1 MMIQCQL
8 CDRKSPNISK
18 ALGVC
23 LACIRQRP
31 KQALKRA
38 EKAHQLSRA
47 EFDLPPKP
55 PNGSNGIKCNL
66 CVNECIIAE
75 NEVGY
80 CGLRKNQNNRLIGA
94 SKVVAKLSWY
104 HDPLPANCVAGWV
117 CAGGTGAGYPEYAHC
132 SGAETGYRNLAVFFQ
147 ACSFNCLYCQNW
159 HFKHKTLSEK
169 GKTLNDLVSA
179 ADAKT
184 SCICYF
190 GGDPTPQLPFS
201 LKASRLARDSN
212 RSDILR
218 ICWETNGSMN
228 PRLLDQMMDLAIGS
242 GGCVKFDLKA
252 WDDNLHLALTGV
264 TNRRTFDNF
273 SRAAKRFFLRP
284 EPPVL
289 IANTLL
295 VPGYIDEIEVERIAQ
310 FIANLDPSIPYSLL
324 AFHPQFY
331 MSDLPMTSK
340 YLAERCV
347 RVARR
352 TGLKNVIVGN
362 VHLLS

>member
-1 MMIQCQL
+1 MNQCQL
-8 CDRKSPNISK
+8 CNRKSSNISK

-31 KQALKRA
+31 KQALERA
-38 EKAHQLSRA
+38 EEAHLRSRA
-47 EFDLPPKP
+47 EFDLPLKP
-55 PNGSNGIKCNL
+55 PTGSNGIQCNL

-104 HDPLPANCVAGWV
+104 HDPLPTNCVADPV

-159 HFKHKTLSEK
+159 HFKRRTMLEK
-169 GKTLNDLVSA
+169 SNTLNDLVSA
-179 ADAKT
+179 VDART

-201 LKASRLARDSN
+201 LRASKLARDSN

-273 SRAAKRFFLRP
+273 SRAAKNFFLRP

-295 VPGYIDEIEVERIAQ
+295 VPGYIDEIEVEGIAR
-310 FIANLDPSIPYSLL
+310 FIATLDPSIPYSLS

-331 MSDLPMTSK
+331 MSDLPMTPK

-352 TGLKNVIVGN
+352 AGLKNVIVGN